1 MLKMGDIMPK
11 HPNEITKLSNAFSTG
26 NGGVNFERR
35 IQAVFVL
42 ALLVDGFSPILHLPV
57 QRIDF
62 QAKHLG
68 YDTDDLVVTA
78 ANSHKT
84 AKLLCQMKH
93 DLSITTNN
101 PIFQEVLNAAWS
113 DFCKANFNQSTDK
126 IALITSFIA
135 KESIHALRYIHDQAM
150 AETSAESYM
159 NRIKQARFTS
169 TATREKFEV
178 IKRCLTRANHNSP
191 VSDHEMWMFCRCFVL
206 VVFDMDYEN
215 SVNRILTESLIN
227 CKANQP
233 ARLVWSRLVDQ
244 CGDWNQQAATVTRDS
259 ISREIQDLFNL
270 KPPLP
275 FQKDVSP
282 DFSPDST
289 WAVITLIGY
298 WDEQNSSDLKAI
310 EQLTGTE
317 YSNFQHSCREF
328 LINYPESLSL
338 KNGKWRLK
346 NRTDAFTL
354 VREFYFDSTIKTAFQ
369 IACTFLQE
377 NSRQFT
383 EDGQFSLMIPSTGR
397 FQHSDSFRK
406 GLLEGLCILSNGP
419 KPPYCSD
426 HLFSIESRALI
437 RSTLDQCDWTHL
449 VSISDTLDFLAEMN
463 PNIYLE
469 SLEKLIQNRPTEIEK
484 LFPKKGNYALADQNF
499 TTPILFSLE
508 KLAWSENHLISCV
521 RCLGELECLHYDNT
535 NWVNTPIHT
544 IVQILSP
551 FMPQTCASVE
561 KQKHAVQGLKIDHP
575 DLYWMVL
582 TALLPQ
588 SGTYVTTGSAKPQ
601 YMHITIPDNVI
612 ISDSDKIDLLQ
623 FYMRQTIT
631 VAGTDLTKLAQLSKH
646 IDYMS
651 TEDIDTYL
659 ETIRNC
665 SADWSDGE
673 KCDLWI
679 ELCELKYRI
688 LSDAPDTI
696 PDTPLYYALCS
707 TINSICPQDIMYRH
721 KRLYLSQFHEFH
733 TDENHWKE
741 LEHQKDKAVC
751 EIYST
756 LGLDAVIEFSI
767 SVNALSDTANR
778 LGRHISVEGLK
789 RTLPEYEKGE
799 CEEFYS
805 SLIKG
810 FLYKNGVSS
819 IVQLDLLAFTPEFIA
834 AVLRDAPFT
843 SELINLI
850 PQYLSGCEELF
861 WETAVITPYD
871 ARYSDYDI
879 KGVVQTLLMYHRA
892 AAAIDA
898 LGYDI
903 KSANIEDSL
912 LCTILLEAPLDKSFG
927 SVRQYSVCRII
938 QHLQDSDS
946 VDIDTLCSIEYI
958 YLPWLDRHSSTQPR
972 AIRYKLANDADY
984 FCELMK
990 ITYKERHQ
998 EAVKKSVPRA
1008 VSERLFQLTF
1018 QYSIVPGTDWEGNFQ
1033 PDIFTAWISIVKEWA
1048 KENDR
1053 FEVTMHTVGNG
1064 LSYARFDEN
1073 NIIDEAIM
1081 KELNSIENEE
1091 IRTGYRLGVFN
1102 QRGVHWVDPEGKPER
1117 ALAAKYQQRAD
1128 AAERLGYSRFS
1139 ELLRS
1144 VASGFISEAD
1154 YNACHVHEDED

>member
-1 MLKMGDIMPK
+1 MPRK
-11 HPNEITKLSNAFSTG
+11 LNEIAKLSNAFSAG

-42 ALLVDGFSPILHLPV
+42 ALLIDGFSPILHLPV

-78 ANSHKT
+78 ANSHET

-101 PIFQEVLNAAWS
+101 SIFQEVLNAAWG
-113 DFCKANFNQSTDK
+113 DFCKADFNRSTDK

-150 AETSAESYM
+150 AELSAESYI
-159 NRIKQARFTS
+159 NRIKQARFTN

-178 IKRCLTRANHNSP
+178 IKNCLTKANHDSP
-191 VSDHEMWMFCRCFVL
+191 VSDYEIWMFCRCFVL

-227 CKANQP
+227 CRANQP

-244 CGDWNQQAATVTRDS
+244 CGDWNQQAATVTRNS
-259 ISREIQDLFNL
+259 IPCEIQELFNL
-270 KPPLP
+270 KPPLSC
-275 FQKDVSP
+275 QEDVSP
-282 DFSPDST
+282 GFSPNSM

-317 YSNFQHSCREF
+317 YGNFQHSCREF

-338 KNGKWRLK
+338 KNGKWRMK

-354 VREFYFDSTIKTAFQ
+354 VREFYFDTTIKTAFQ
-369 IACTFLQE
+369 IAGTFLQE

-383 EDGQFSLMIPSTGR
+383 EDGQFSPMIPSTGR

-419 KPPYCSD
+419 KLPHCSD
-426 HLFSIESRALI
+426 HLLSTESRALI
-437 RSTLDQCDWTHL
+437 HGTLDQCDWTHL

-463 PNIYLE
+463 PNAYLE
-469 SLEKLIQNRPTEIEK
+469 SLEKLVQNRPTEIEK
-484 LFPKKGNYALADQNF
+484 LFPKKDDYALADQNF
-499 TTPILFSLE
+499 ITSILFSLE
-508 KLAWSENHLISCV
+508 RLAWSEDHLISCI

-535 NWVNTPIHT
+535 NWVNTLINT

-575 DLYWMVL
+575 DLCWMVL

-601 YMHITIPDNVI
+601 YMQIAIPDNMM
-612 ISDSDKIDLLQ
+612 ISDNDQIDLLQ
-623 FYMRQTIT
+623 FYMRQAIT
-631 VAGTDLTKLAQLSKH
+631 MAGTDLAKLAQLSKH
-646 IDYMS
+646 TDYMS
-651 TEDIDTYL
+651 AGDIGSYL
-659 ETIRNC
+659 ETIRNS
-665 SADWSDGE
+665 SADWSDSE
-673 KCDLWI
+673 KCGLWI
-679 ELCELKYRI
+679 ELCELKKRI
-688 LSDAPDTI
+688 FSNDPDTISDAP
-696 PDTPLYYALCS
+696 LYHALCN
-707 TINSICPQDIMYRH
+707 TIDSICPQNILNRH

-733 TDENHWKE
+733 TDENYWKE
-741 LEHQKDKAVC
+741 LEYQKDNAVC
-751 EIYST
+751 EIYSI

-767 SVNALSDTANR
+767 SVNALSDTAHR
-778 LGRHISVEGLK
+778 LGRCISAEELK
-789 RTLPEYEKGE
+789 RALPEYEKGQNK
-799 CEEFYS
+799 EFYS
-805 SLIKG
+805 SLIKE

-819 IVQLDLLAFTPEFIA
+819 IVQLDLFAFTPEFIA
-834 AVLRDAPFT
+834 TVLRDAPFT
-843 SELINLI
+843 HELIDLI

-861 WETAVITPYD
+861 WETVVIAPYD
-871 ARYSDYDI
+871 AKYSDYDI
-879 KGVVQTLLMYHRA
+879 KEVVQTLLMYHRA
-892 AAAIDA
+892 TTAIDA

-903 KSANIEDSL
+903 KATNIEDSL
-912 LCTILLEAPLDKSFG
+912 LCTILLEAPLDNSFG
-927 SVRQYSVCRII
+927 GIRQYSVCRII
-938 QHLQDSDS
+938 KYLQDSDN
-946 VDIDTLCSIEYI
+946 VDIDTLCKIEYI
-958 YLPWLDRHSSTQPR
+958 YLPWLDRHSPTQPR

-990 ITYKERHQ
+990 TTYKERHQ
-998 EAVKKSVPRA
+998 DTIKKSVPRA

-1018 QYSIVPGTDWEGNFQ
+1018 QYSIVPGTDWEGNFR
-1033 PDIFTAWISIVKEWA
+1033 PDIFTAWIGVVKRWA
-1048 KENDR
+1048 RENDR
-1053 FEVTMHTVGNG
+1053 FEVMMHTVGNG
-1064 LSYARFDEN
+1064 LSYAKFNEN
-1073 NIIDEAIM
+1073 NIIDETIM
-1081 KELNSIENEE
+1081 KELNSVENEE
-1091 IRTGYRLGVFN
+1091 MRTGYRLGVFN

-1128 AAERLGYSRFS
+1128 AAERFGYSRFS

-1144 VASGFISEAD
+1144 IASGFMSEAD
-1154 YNACHVHEDED
+1154 YNARDIHEDED